1 MDIMDYCMVESYKI
15 SVLILVNG
23 RYYAL
28 LAKLFIFNSCSVFWV
43 T

>member
-15 SVLILVNG
+15 SVLTLINS

-28 LAKLFIFNSCSVFWV
+28 LEKLFIFDSCSVFWV
-43 T
+43 K